1 MHGQHTGKL
10 MKPFLLVGIIITAL
24 LVGCNQ
30 SDPVRPSTTTK
41 VATVVNPPITLAQFS
56 LIQQDGTPFNKASL
70 QGKWTLMFFG
80 FTFCPDVCPTTLQSL
95 ALSLQKIEQ
104 SGIENAQVVFV
115 SVDPARDTPERLEEY
130 LAHFDENFI
139 GVTGELTDIENFTQ
153 SIGVVFA
160 HNSPDESGYYA
171 VDHTTVILMINAKAE
186 LGGITSAPHNWE
198 DIADD
203 FIVIRG

>member
-1 MHGQHTGKL
+1 
-10 MKPFLLVGIIITAL
+10 MKPLHLIGVAITIL
-24 LVGCNQ
+24 LVGCYQ
-30 SDPVRPSTTTK
+30 SEPVPTK
-41 VATVVNPPITLAQFS
+41 AATIVNPPMPLAEFS
-56 LIQQDGTPFNKASL
+56 LIQHNGAAFNNSTL

-95 ALSLQKIEQ
+95 TLSLQKIKQ
-104 SGIENAQVVFV
+104 SGIENVQVVFV

-139 GVTGELTDIENFTQ
+139 GVTGEITNIESFTQ

-160 HNSPDESGYYA
+160 HNPPDESGYYA
-171 VDHTTVILMINAKAE
+171 VDHTTVILMINDKAE
-186 LGGITSAPHNWE
+186 LGGISSAPHNWE

-203 FIVIRG
+203 LIIIRG